1 MPGPPPKKNARRR
14 NARPDWVK
22 LPAGGRTGDPPA
34 FPIAPPVDTN
44 PETGETRQA
53 EHPEGL
59 DALWA
64 ELWSSPQAVQWDALG
79 WTRVVARY
87 ALLVLASERPRASG
101 KTLEE
106 VRHLEDRLGLSP
118 MAMKRLQWEVGPS
131 AGNDEAAPED
141 GSNVVDLVARMG

>member
-1 MPGPPPKKNARRR
+1 MPGPAPSKNARRR
-14 NARPDWVK
+14 NARPDWVT
-22 LPAGGRTGDPPA
+22 LPATGRPGSPPP
-34 FPIAPPVDTN
+34 FPIAPPIDKD
-44 PETGETRQA
+44 PETGELRQA

-59 DALWA
+59 DALWT
-64 ELWSSPQAVQWDALG
+64 ELWSAPQAVAWEALS

-118 MAMKRLQWEVGPS
+118 MAMKRLQWEVG
-131 AGNDEAAPED
+131 ETAAQETD
-141 GSNVVDLVARMG
+141 GTGDRSNVVELHARMA